1 MTTFAIDYHGTFS
14 TDIAMFRNLIALLQS
29 RGNIVVIV
37 TDINDGTAWA
47 NEIRRNV
54 DGLAPIVSANGA
66 WKEEAAKRA
75 GYNVD
80 VWIDDHP
87 EGIRRPTAG
96 FIESRDRYTKEGV

>member
-14 TDIAMFRNLIALLQS
+14 TDITMFHEMIVLLRS
-29 RGNIVVIV
+29 RGNTVVIV
-37 TDINDGTAWA
+37 TGINDGTAWA
-47 NEIRRNV
+47 SEIQRNV
-54 DGLAPIVSANGA
+54 QGLAPIVFANGA

-87 EGIRRPTAG
+87 EGIRRPTSE
-96 FIESRDRYTKEGV
+96 FIASRDKYTAVGT